1 MSPINQKKLD
11 KLRKKLDLLDDK
23 LLNIIKKRTTIIN
36 NVIKLKKNKKEV
48 IDRNRIKNILKN
60 IKIKSKRKK
69 IDTKVTNKIWKEMI
83 SAYIDYEFRKLK
95 KK

>member
-60 IKIKSKRKK
+60 IRIKSKRKK